1 MQYVANS
8 KIGVV
13 VILKSIFEIFPIG
26 RSLELLVD
34 DKLRPIID
42 IRGMVKLKFQVPVL
56 CGRSVPELL
65 LASQPQPIEK
75 LPYLSD

>member
-1 MQYVANS
+1 MQYVANG

-13 VILKSIFEIFPIG
+13 VILNSIFEILPIG
-26 RSLELLVD
+26 KSLLLVD

-56 CGRSVPELL
+56 CGRSVPE
-65 LASQPQPIEK
+65 
-75 LPYLSD
+75 